1 MKRAI
6 LLAPFLAIVVLI
18 SVWPGESW
26 AIPAFARKYGVN
38 CTMCHSAFPRLNDF
52 GTRYR
57 DNGYRLPGRENDE
70 RTVLQ
75 GPAPIA
81 LRTSAGYDYES
92 FKNTPDAEDVSQ
104 LRLGGLD
111 LLSGGLLGRNIGY
124 FVIYTPQITASRGVA
139 GQEGALEMANVVF
152 PRLKTGWLNVRAG
165 RFEPAF
171 VAFSVKRHLSF
182 SPYEI
187 YDYTFPGGAAFSET
201 QTGIEVFGH
210 GARGIHYAVGIL
222 DGADSG
228 PEGVNPADDSPGD
241 LNLADDSPA
250 DVYARASMV
259 FGAGEGQTAG
269 HRVGV
274 VGYRGKSRY
283 WIYDTATDPPTLL
296 RRSDRKSYSRY
307 GVDASLNFA
316 QVNVALQY
324 LWGTDDGGFWGA
336 TSDADFSGGFAEVS
350 YQPLTRL
357 VGFARY
363 DRICTPDAAEEDRV
377 SRYTVGG
384 RYYLTDQIALHGEYS
399 RRAIGFRAAGE
410 DDATDRS
417 FTARLDFAF

>member
-18 SVWPGESW
+18 SAWPGESW
-26 AIPAFARKYGVN
+26 AVPVFARKYGVN

-75 GPAPIA
+75 GPAPVA

-92 FKNTPDAEDVSQ
+92 FRNTPDAEDVNQ
-104 LRLGGLD
+104 FRLGGLD
-111 LLSGGLLGRNIGY
+111 LISGGLLGRNIGY

-139 GQEGALEMANVVF
+139 GQEGALEMASVVF

-171 VAFSVKRHLSF
+171 VPFSVKRHLSL

-187 YDYTFPGGAAFSET
+187 YDYTFPGGSAFSST
-201 QTGIEVFGH
+201 QTGVEVFGQ

-228 PEGVNPADDSPGD
+228 PDDV
-241 LNLADDSPA
+241 NLADDSPA
-250 DVYARASMV
+250 DFYLRASMV

-274 VGYRGKSRY
+274 VGYQGKSRY
-283 WIYDTATDPPTLL
+283 WVDAPADTI
-296 RRSDRKSYSRY
+296 RSDRKCYSRY

-324 LWGTDDGGFWGA
+324 LWGTDDRGFWGA

-350 YQPLTRL
+350 YQPFTRL

-363 DRICTPDAAEEDRV
+363 DQVSTPDAAEEERV
-377 SRYTVGG
+377 SRYSLGG

-399 RRAIGFRAAGE
+399 RRAVGFRAPGT
-410 DDATDRS
+410 DDATERS

>member
-6 LLAPFLAIVVLI
+6 LLAPFLAVVVLI
-18 SVWPGESW
+18 SAWPGEAW

-57 DNGYRLPGRENDE
+57 DNGYRLPGRESDE

-75 GPAPIA
+75 GPAPVA

-92 FKNTPDAEDVSQ
+92 FKNTPGAEDVNQ
-104 LRLGGLD
+104 FRLGGLD
-111 LLSGGLLGRNIGY
+111 LLSGGLLGHDIGY
-124 FVIYTPQITASRGVA
+124 FLIYTPQITASRGVA
-139 GQEGALEMANVVF
+139 GQEGSLEMASVVF
-152 PRLKTGWLNVRAG
+152 PRLKTAWLNVRAG

-187 YDYTFPGGAAFSET
+187 YDYTFPGGSAFSET
-201 QTGIEVFGH
+201 QTGIEVFGQ

-228 PEGVNPADDSPGD
+228 PDEVNLS
-241 LNLADDSPA
+241 DDSPA
-250 DVYARASMV
+250 DIYVRASMV

-274 VGYRGKSRY
+274 VGYQGKSRY
-283 WIYDTATDPPTLL
+283 WVDAPANTI
-296 RRSDRKSYSRY
+296 RSERKSYSRY
-307 GVDASLNFA
+307 GVDGSLNFA

-324 LWGTDDGGFWGA
+324 LWGTDDRGFWGG

-350 YQPLTRL
+350 YQPFTWL

-363 DRICTPDAAEEDRV
+363 DLVSTPDAAEEERI
-377 SRYTVGG
+377 SRYSLGG

-399 RRAIGFRAAGE
+399 HRAVSFRAAGE